1 MKYLALEYIVPATIV
16 ICTAVW
22 LSGCD
27 YTDPKYK
34 VTQEQIDAFDARY
47 PCGFP
52 ASPFAPALR
61 PRNLPE
67 GC

>member
-1 MKYLALEYIVPATIV
+1 MKYLSLEYVVPVTIV

-34 VTQEQIDAFDARY
+34 VNDEQVKAFESRY

-52 ASPFAPALR
+52 TLAPALR